1 MAVAVASRVSEV
13 LRRLLDFLL
22 LNLVVVVVVDE
33 AVEPVDEVRE
43 VAAADGLLSVD
54 ISLTTCNIDPDVI
67 LHIKCKCAGA
77 IKVSLTI
84 SLSP

>member
-1 MAVAVASRVSEV
+1 MAVASRVSEV

-22 LNLVVVVVVDE
+22 LNLVVVLVDE